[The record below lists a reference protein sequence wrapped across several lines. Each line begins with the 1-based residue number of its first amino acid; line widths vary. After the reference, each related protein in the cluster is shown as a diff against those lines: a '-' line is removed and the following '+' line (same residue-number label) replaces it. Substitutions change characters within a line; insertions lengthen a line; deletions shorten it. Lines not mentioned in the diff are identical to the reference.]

1 MSAHRS
7 SLRPTGLARPGTLL
21 IVLLSV
27 WALSG
32 LLFVFGW
39 LDVRLWH
46 AIGASLLLLALV
58 DWALLRGLPTPD
70 AVREMA
76 DTLAIGM
83 PTQVRLQL
91 DPGARG
97 MRLRV
102 HDLHPSGWQVQD
114 LPRRLHLRKGTLS
127 AFAYRARPT
136 ERGEFRFDG
145 VQLLIDSPLRLWRQ
159 SRISG
164 AAQTV
169 RVFPNFAPL
178 TRMALM
184 TAEHASRLVGAH
196 MTRQRGEGTDFRQ
209 LREYRVGDSIR
220 QIDWKATARARK
232 LISREYQDE
241 KHQQVLLVVDAGRR
255 MLARD
260 GDTTHFDHALDAA
273 LVVGYLALR
282 QGDAVGLHVG
292 GQQPRWL
299 PPMRGDAALDA
310 LLRNSYDLQPQP
322 VATDYPAA
330 ARELALRQRRRSLML
345 WITNVRDEDTD
356 ELLAAVH
363 LLRSRHL
370 VVVASL
376 RESVLDAALDA
387 DVHDLTDALRV
398 GATARYLQRR
408 AAVHEQLRS
417 HRVPV
422 LDVTSAQLAP
432 ALVQE
437 YLAIKRQGLL

>member
-1 MSAHRS
+1 MSEHPS
-7 SLRPTGLARPGTLL
+7 GLR
-21 IVLLSV
+21 
-27 WALSG
+27 LSG
-32 LLFVFGW
+32 LPRPGALLIALLAGWAVSGLAVVFGW
-39 LDVRLWH
+39 LDVRLWY
-46 AIGASLLLLALV
+46 AFGAVLLLAAVV
-58 DWALLRGLPTPD
+58 DGFLLRGLPTPD

-76 DTLAIGM
+76 DTLAIGI
-83 PTQVRLQL
+83 PTRIRLQL
-91 DPGARG
+91 DPGPRG
-97 MRLRV
+97 MRLQV
-102 HDLHPSGWQVQD
+102 HDLHPVGWHVQE
-114 LPRRLHLRKGTLS
+114 LPRRLRLRQGTLS
-127 AFAYRARPT
+127 AFEYPARPT
-136 ERGEFRFDG
+136 ARGEFRFDG
-145 VQLLIDSPLRLWRQ
+145 VQLLIESPLRLWRQ
-159 SRISG
+159 SRLSG
-164 AAQTV
+164 RAETV

-184 TAEHASRLVGAH
+184 TAEHASRMVGAH

-255 MLARD
+255 MLAHD
-260 GDTTHFDHALDAA
+260 GDGTHFDHALDAA

-292 GQQPRWL
+292 GEQPRWL
-299 PPMRGDAALDA
+299 PPMRGNAALDA
-310 LLRNSYDLQPQP
+310 LLRNSYDLQAQP
-322 VATDYPAA
+322 VATDYPTA
-330 ARELALRQRRRSLML
+330 ARELSLRQRRRSLML

-363 LLRSRHL
+363 MLRNRHL

-376 RESVLDAALDA
+376 RESVLDAAIDA
-387 DVHDLTDALRV
+387 EVHDLNDAVRV

-408 AAVHEQLRS
+408 ADVHEQLRS

-422 LDVTSAQLAP
+422 LDVTSAQLVP